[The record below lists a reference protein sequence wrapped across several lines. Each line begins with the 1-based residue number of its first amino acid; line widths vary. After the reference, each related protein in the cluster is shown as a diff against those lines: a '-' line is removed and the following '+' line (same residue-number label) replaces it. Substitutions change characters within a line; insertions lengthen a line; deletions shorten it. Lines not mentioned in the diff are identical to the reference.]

1 MILRTDS
8 IGDAVIASGMLEYIK
23 SHYKNPEITILSQNY
38 LSNFYEQCPFVDSII
53 TFEKNQFL
61 ENSAYRADFLI
72 SLAGREY
79 DLMLNTVYSRDEV
92 CDTIA
97 NSILAK
103 QKIAFDGDNSNL
115 EEEIRLQNNS
125 IYNRI
130 IQSPNSIMP
139 EIKRNEHFL
148 QSLGIRDAT
157 LEPWIWLS
165 KEDLRFSEDFVA
177 NLDNHSTKIVA
188 LYGCAQYSI
197 KDYPQLAQV
206 LKLVNLRNSYHFVCL
221 GSEKDWQKHEEIC
234 KAANVKYSNLCG
246 QTTIRQAA
254 AIIYKSV
261 AAIGVDTAHAH
272 IATALGIPNLAI
284 LGGGHFGRFYPY
296 DRMQTAIINAL
307 ECYQCNWVC
316 KFDKPHCLTDIQ
328 AEDIADAFFEMQKS
342 SDKPRIYLSNAS
354 SCDDKTNAELRS
366 FAEQHSINI
375 VKKRIQLSGIATTG
389 KQNLKFSVIT
399 PTLNQA
405 KYIEKTILSV
415 LAQDYPN
422 FEHIVIDGG
431 STDGTQEI
439 LRNYPHLKWISEKDS
454 GQTNALNKGLKM
466 ASGDI
471 VAWLNSDDY
480 YFDGV
485 FAEVAKF
492 FNKNPNERI
501 VHGNAKLGI
510 EAANQ
515 TIDLKHFDYDFDEI
529 LQYWYGVT
537 MPTQPA
543 VFFKRE
549 LLDENGYFDETLR
562 YAMDFEYWCR
572 ISRRNKFNHINKFF
586 SYYLLHSLSKSGES
600 GDWSQF
606 YPEWHQVY
614 TKYKSFSQKIPQQ
627 TLLTI
632 FIPFS
637 SKFVTQDNIKDLTKA
652 VSQLGNQRMR
662 DAEIVICTDIDDQLL
677 QDLQSISAI
686 EVRII
691 QTNDFS
697 KDNLL
702 KLILEKS
709 SGILIHCPDYNFEYI
724 VDWYG
729 QLVHKFLESPDE
741 YNVLSDKNV
750 AGESLYFSRNEL
762 LLPNQLVKR
771 SFLKQHLGLE
781 FDKAKSL
788 ENEDSLIFSVIIPT
802 YNRIDI
808 LEKCLESL
816 SKQDFP
822 TENFEVII
830 ADDGSTDDTE
840 MRVKNFKSKYKI
852 IYLKQA
858 NSGPA
863 TARNNAIRHASG
875 NYLLILNDDAILE
888 KDVLSGHYRH
898 HKTNR
903 TKLAVMGTFNYPQ
916 AEMEKI
922 FTYLAV
928 KSDFIFPASKLVTGG
943 LYNYLYFWTCNI
955 SVERS
960 LVDKA
965 GMFDE
970 NFREPMAEDIEL
982 GLRLQRLGL
991 KVLFDGTIKATHLHD
1006 ISIDMFIKR
1015 QKMWGRNHYKLL
1027 LKYPSAANPEILE
1040 LALDNVDI
1048 VIIRNIE
1055 NVIANKG
1062 DEIQR
1067 IVELMRRFE
1076 FEPFIEGRNYKLN
1089 GVVLSKEQF
1098 VEAMIGL
1105 LSKVNI
1111 FYYQMGI
1118 YEEYKRLNPAI
1129 FESKTEITDFKYEIS
1144 VIIPTFNR
1152 INTLKK
1158 CIDALSK
1165 QTLSKSKY
1173 EVLVIDDGSTDETE
1187 RVMSEFQTTLNFKY
1201 IRQSN
1206 AGPGAARNKGIKA
1219 SQSKYVLIINDDTIA
1234 SDSLLEEHL
1243 LYQQRFSGKKFA
1255 VLGTFDYVES
1265 AIEHPFTYFL
1275 SKYPLI
1281 FDYSVM
1287 ENGKVYG
1294 YKHFITCNIS
1304 IERKALLDAGL
1315 FDEDFREPMSE
1326 DTELGYRLQ
1335 KMGYSVLYSS
1345 ELKSKHDHTLTVE
1358 NFRKRQVMNGRNT
1371 VLLIKKHPEILEL
1384 EHKIFGFRSLGEKTI
1399 SQAKAYIAENI
1410 SVEAEILREVQK
1422 VEQFKI
1428 KNDAVIFEGKKL
1440 DLTTE
1445 DLINYFLSK
1454 ATVLHFVNFYKGLLE
1469 GIEKFQSSKLIETKP
1484 ELAPTAIVENTKSK
1498 KILFT
1503 MFGWDESGGGTMFPK
1518 DTAIALANRGY
1529 DVTVFYAG
1537 LRHPRNETPYFVESK
1552 IVNGVKLVGI
1562 FNRKFDF
1569 IIPNEPQLEVRDEHI
1584 LMEFENLVRRLKPD
1598 VVHFQNFLGLG
1609 FAIAAIPRKYGI
1621 RAIYTP
1627 HNYHLIDP
1635 QLYMFGSNGRKW
1647 DNVVFAKNSDLVRTY
1662 PHLENEYKKR
1672 NKIAIELINDNID
1685 LTLAISGRVKG
1696 ILVESGL
1703 NSNKVIVAHQIP
1715 KLYNGKHEQ
1724 GKTRTSVPVKIGYIG
1739 SLIPHKGVHILADA
1753 VQSINPEKV
1762 NIKIYGTGPGK
1773 YIEQIKKIDQNKVC
1787 DFKGEYKRENLSQ
1800 IMSGLDLAVIPS
1812 IWEEGA
1818 GLVILEC
1825 QYYGVPVI
1833 CSRIGGM
1840 PEFINE
1846 NENGMTFQ
1854 AENVSDLAKILQ
1866 DLIKSPGKIDFMKMN
1881 TNLDRNFE
1889 DFIDFL
1895 EQTYFEISATM
1906 KSFLIKDFLI

>member
-1 MILRTDS
+1 
-8 IGDAVIASGMLEYIK
+8 MLEYIK
-23 SHYKNPEITILSQNY
+23 SHYKNPEITILSQNH
-38 LSNFYEQCPFVDSII
+38 LSNFYEQCPFVDYII
-53 TFEKNQFL
+53 TFDKNQFL
-61 ENSAYRADFLI
+61 TDSTYRIDFLN
-72 SLAGREY
+72 SFTEREF
-79 DLMLNTVYSRDEV
+79 DLVLNTVFSRDVV

-97 NSILAK
+97 KAIRAR

-115 EEEIRLQNNS
+115 EEKIRLQSNS
-125 IYNRI
+125 IYDWI
-130 IQSPNSIMP
+130 IQSPKSIIP

-148 QSLGIRDAT
+148 QSLGIQNVT

-165 KEDLRFSEDFVA
+165 KEDIQFSENFIE
-177 NLDNHSTKIVA
+177 NLDSDSTKIVA

-197 KDYPQLAQV
+197 KDYPQLSQV
-206 LKLVNLRNSYHFVCL
+206 LKLINLRNSYRFVCL
-221 GSEKDWQKHEEIC
+221 GSEKDWEKHEEIC
-234 KAANVKYSNLCG
+234 KASNVKYSNLCG
-246 QTTIRQAA
+246 KTTIRQAA

-272 IATALGIPNLAI
+272 IASALGIPNLAI

-296 DRMQTAIINAL
+296 DRTQTAIINAL
-307 ECYQCNWVC
+307 ECYHCNWDC
-316 KFDKPHCLTDIQ
+316 KFDKTHCLTDIE
-328 AEDIADAFFEMQKS
+328 ADDIADAFFEMLKS

-354 SCDDKTNAELRS
+354 SCDDKTLAEIRS
-366 FAEQHSINI
+366 FVEQYSINI
-375 VKKRIQLSGIATTG
+375 VKKRIQIGGTADTG
-389 KQNLKFSVIT
+389 KHLKFSVIT

-471 VAWLNSDDY
+471 IAWLNSDDY

-549 LLDENGYFDETLR
+549 LIDENGYFDETLR

-572 ISRRNKFNHINKFF
+572 ISRRNKFNHIDKFF
-586 SYYLLHSLSKSGES
+586 SYYLLHSTSKSGES

-606 YPEWHQVY
+606 YPEWHKVY
-614 TKYKSFSQKIPQQ
+614 AKFKPFSKKIPQQ

-637 SKFVTQDNIKDLTKA
+637 SKFVTQDNIKDLTKS

-662 DAEIVICTDIDDQLL
+662 DAEVVICTDIDEQQLQHL
-677 QDLQSISAI
+677 KNISAV

-691 QTNDFS
+691 KNSDFS

-702 KLILEKS
+702 KIILEKT
-709 SGILIHCPDYNFEYI
+709 SGVLIHCPDFNFEYI

-750 AGESLYFSRNEL
+750 AMNESQYFSRNEL

-771 SFLKQHLGLE
+771 SFLLRHLGLE
-781 FDKAKSL
+781 LDKSNPLVK
-788 ENEDSLIFSVIIPT
+788 DDFLIFSVIIPT

-808 LEKCLESL
+808 LEKCLTSL
-816 SKQDFP
+816 SQQDFP
-822 TENFEVII
+822 TDKFEVII
-830 ADDGSTDDTE
+830 SDDGSTDATE
-840 MRVKNFKSKYKI
+840 IRVKNFKSNYKI
-852 IYLKQA
+852 VYLKQA

-863 TARNNAIRHASG
+863 TARNNAIKHAIG
-875 NYLLILNDDAILE
+875 KYLLILNDDAILE
-888 KDVLSGHYRH
+888 NDVLSGHYRH
-898 HKTNR
+898 QKTSGTNI
-903 TKLAVMGTFNYPQ
+903 AVMGTFDYPQ
-916 AEMEKI
+916 PEMEKI

-955 SVERS
+955 SVERE
-960 LVDKA
+960 LVIKA

-982 GLRLQRLGL
+982 GLRMQRLGV
-991 KVLFDGTIKATHLHD
+991 KVLFDGTIKATHLHE
-1006 ISIDMFIKR
+1006 INIEMFIKR
-1015 QKMWGRNHYKLL
+1015 QKMWGRNHFKLL
-1027 LKYPSAANPEILE
+1027 RKYPPSNNPEILE
-1040 LALDNVDI
+1040 LVLENVDI
-1048 VIIRNIE
+1048 AMIRNIE
-1055 NVIANKG
+1055 NIIETKSY
-1062 DEIQR
+1062 EIQK
-1067 IVELMRRFE
+1067 IVELMRRFDT
-1076 FEPFIEGRNYKLN
+1076 EPFIEGRNFKLN
-1089 GVVLSKEQF
+1089 GVIHSKEQF
-1098 VEAMIGL
+1098 IEAMINL

-1111 FYYQMGI
+1111 YYYQMGI
-1118 YEEYKRLNPAI
+1118 YDEFKRLNPAI
-1129 FESKTEITDFKYEIS
+1129 FESKTEITDFKYKIS

-1152 INTLKK
+1152 IKILKK
-1158 CIDALSK
+1158 CIEALEN
-1165 QTLSKSKY
+1165 QTLAKNIY
-1173 EVLVIDDGSTDETE
+1173 EVIIIDDGSTDETE
-1187 RVMSEFQTTLNFKY
+1187 RVMSDFQTALNFSY

-1206 AGPGAARNKGIKA
+1206 SGPGAARNKGIKA
-1219 SQSKYVLIINDDTIA
+1219 AQGKYVLIINDDTIA

-1243 LYQQRFSGKKFA
+1243 LYQQRYSGKKFA
-1255 VLGTFDYVES
+1255 ILGTFDYVES
-1265 AIEHPFTYFL
+1265 ALEHPFTYFL

-1287 ENGKVYG
+1287 ESGKVYG

-1315 FDEDFREPMSE
+1315 FDEDFSEPMCE

-1335 KMGYSVLYSS
+1335 KMGYSVLYLPD
-1345 ELKSKHDHTLTVE
+1345 LKSKHDHILTVE
-1358 NFRKRQVMNGRNT
+1358 NFRNRQLMNGRNT
-1371 VLLIKKHPEILEL
+1371 VLLVKKHPEILEL
-1384 EHKIFGFRSLGEKTI
+1384 EHKIFGFRNLGDKTI
-1399 SQAKAYIAENI
+1399 AQAKEYIVENI
-1410 SVEAEILREVQK
+1410 STETEILREVQK
-1422 VEQFKI
+1422 VEKFI
-1428 KNDAVIFEGKKL
+1428 VKNNGVVFEGNTL

-1445 DLINYFLSK
+1445 DLINYMLSK

-1469 GIEKFQSSKLIETKP
+1469 GIEKFQSLKLTESKSEIEIPK
-1484 ELAPTAIVENTKSK
+1484 VVDNMKSK

-1537 LRHPRNETPYFVESK
+1537 LRHPRNETPYFVENK
-1552 IVNGVKLVGI
+1552 VINGVKLVGI
-1562 FNRKFDF
+1562 FNRKYDF
-1569 IIPNEPQLEVRDEHI
+1569 IIPNEPLLEVRDEQI
-1584 LMEFENLVRRLKPD
+1584 MIEFENLVLRLKPD

-1609 FAIAAIPRKYGI
+1609 FAITAIPRKYGI
-1621 RAIYTP
+1621 RSLYTP

-1635 QLYMFGSNGRKW
+1635 QLYMFGSDGRKW
-1647 DNVVFAKNSDLVRTY
+1647 ADLDFEKNSDLPRTY
-1662 PHLENEYKKR
+1662 PNLTKEYRER

-1685 LTLAISGRVKG
+1685 LTLAISGRVKD

-1703 NSNKVIVAHQIP
+1703 NSQKTIVAHQIP
-1715 KLYNGKHEQ
+1715 KLFNGKHNQ
-1724 GKTRTSVPVKIGYIG
+1724 GKQTTSTPVKIGYIG
-1739 SLIPHKGVHILADA
+1739 SIIPHKGVHILVDA

-1762 NIKIYGTGPGK
+1762 IVKIYGTGPGK
-1773 YIEQIKKIDQNKVC
+1773 YIEQIKRIDENKVC

-1800 IMSGLDLAVIPS
+1800 IMQGLDLAVIPS

-1846 NENGMTFQ
+1846 NENGITFQ
-1854 AENVSDLAKILQ
+1854 AENASDLAKILS

-1881 TNLDRNFE
+1881 TKLEKGFD

-1895 EQTYFEISATM
+1895 EQKYFEISHDK
-1906 KSFLIKDFLI
+1906 KSFLIKDIFI

>member
-1 MILRTDS
+1 M
-8 IGDAVIASGMLEYIK
+8 
-23 SHYKNPEITILSQNY
+23 H

-53 TFEKNQFL
+53 TFDKNQFL
-61 ENSAYRADFLI
+61 GNSTYRTDFLN
-72 SLAGREY
+72 SLAGREF
-79 DLMLNTVYSRDEV
+79 DLVLNTVYSRDEV

-97 NSILAK
+97 NAIRAK
-103 QKIAFDGDNSNL
+103 QKIAFEGDNSNI
-115 EEEIRLQNNS
+115 EEKFWLQNNS
-125 IYNRI
+125 IYDRLIKSPSTI
-130 IQSPNSIMP
+130 IP

-148 QSLGIRDAT
+148 QSLGIRDVT

-165 KEDLRFSEDFVA
+165 KEDLQFCENFVD
-177 NLDNHSTKIVA
+177 NLDNDSSKIVA

-197 KDYPQLAQV
+197 KDYQQLAQV
-206 LKLVNLRNSYHFVCL
+206 LKLINLRNSYHFVCL
-221 GSEKDWQKHEEIC
+221 GSEKDWQKHEDIC
-234 KAANVKYSNLCG
+234 KSANVKYTNLCG
-246 QTTIRQAA
+246 KTTIRQAA

-296 DRMQTAIINAL
+296 DRTQTAIINAL
-307 ECYQCNWVC
+307 DCYQCNWVC

-328 AEDIADAFFEMQKS
+328 AEDIASAFFEMLKS
-342 SDKPRIYLSNAS
+342 SVKPRIYFSNAS
-354 SCDDKTNAELRS
+354 NCDNKTIAEIRS
-366 FAEQHSINI
+366 FAEHHSIEI
-375 VKKRIQLSGIATTG
+375 IESRVQDGEKSASTKHE
-389 KQNLKFSVIT
+389 LKFSVIT

-439 LRNYPHLKWISEKDS
+439 LRNYPHLKCISEKDS

-485 FAEVAKF
+485 FAAVAKF
-492 FNKNPNERI
+492 FNENPTERI

-529 LQYWYGVT
+529 LQYWYGIT

-543 VFFKRE
+543 VFFKRD
-549 LLDENGYFDETLR
+549 LIAENGYFDETLR

-586 SYYLLHSLSKSGES
+586 SYYLLHSSSKSGES

-614 TKYKSFSQKIPQQ
+614 TKYKPFSTKIPQQ

-632 FIPFS
+632 FVPFS

-662 DAEIVICTDIDDQLL
+662 DAEIVICTDIEEQQLQHL
-677 QDLQSISAI
+677 KNISAI
-686 EVRII
+686 EVKII
-691 QTNDFS
+691 KNNDFS
-697 KDNLL
+697 KDNLF
-702 KLILEKS
+702 KIILENTK
-709 SGILIHCPDYNFEYI
+709 GVLIHCPDFNFEYI

-750 AGESLYFSRNEL
+750 ATSESQYFSRNEL

-771 SFLKQHLGLE
+771 SFLVRHLGLE
-781 FDKAKSL
+781 FDKASSII
-788 ENEDSLIFSVIIPT
+788 ENESLIFSVIIPT
-802 YNRIDI
+802 YTRIDI
-808 LEKCLESL
+808 LEKCLASL

-822 TENFEVII
+822 TDKFEVII
-830 ADDGSTDDTE
+830 SDDGSTDNTE
-840 MRVKNFKSKYKI
+840 MRVKNFKSNYKI
-852 IYLKQA
+852 TYLKQA

-875 NYLLILNDDAILE
+875 KYLLILNDDAILE

-898 HKTNR
+898 HKANLTNF
-903 TKLAVMGTFNYPQ
+903 AVMGTFEYPQ
-916 AEMEKI
+916 SEMEKI

-955 SVERS
+955 SVARE
-960 LVDKA
+960 LVIKA

-982 GLRLQRLGL
+982 GLRLQRLGV
-991 KVLFDGTIKATHLHD
+991 KVLFDGTIKATHLHE
-1006 ISIDMFIKR
+1006 INIEMFIKR
-1015 QKMWGRNHYKLL
+1015 QKMWGRNHFKLL
-1027 LKYPSAANPEILE
+1027 TKYPPSNNPEILE
-1040 LALDNVDI
+1040 LVLENVDI
-1048 VIIRNIE
+1048 AMIRNIE
-1055 NVIANKG
+1055 NIIETKS
-1062 DEIQR
+1062 DEIQK
-1067 IVELMRRFE
+1067 IVELMRRFDS
-1076 FEPFIEGRNYKLN
+1076 EPFIEGRNFKLN
-1089 GVVLSKEQF
+1089 GVIHSKEQF
-1098 VEAMIGL
+1098 IEAMIDL

-1118 YEEYKRLNPAI
+1118 YEEFKRRNPSI
-1129 FESKTEITDFKYEIS
+1129 LESKADNSDYKYEIS

-1152 INTLKK
+1152 IKILRK
-1158 CIDALSK
+1158 CITALEN
-1165 QTLSKSKY
+1165 QTLAKSKY
-1173 EVLVIDDGSTDETE
+1173 EVIVIDDGSTDETE
-1187 RVMSEFQTTLNFKY
+1187 RVMSELQTTLNFKY

-1206 AGPGAARNKGIKA
+1206 SGPGAARNKGVKA
-1219 SQSKYVLIINDDTIA
+1219 AQGKYVLIINDDTIA
-1234 SDSLLEEHL
+1234 GESLLEEHL
-1243 LYQQRFSGKKFA
+1243 IYQRRFSGKKFA
-1255 VLGTFDYVES
+1255 LLGTFDYIES
-1265 AIEHPFTYFL
+1265 ALEHPFTYFL

-1287 ENGKVYG
+1287 ESGKVYG

-1304 IERKALLDAGL
+1304 IERKALIDAGL

-1335 KMGYSVLYSS
+1335 KMGYSVLYSA
-1345 ELKSKHDHTLTVE
+1345 ELKSKHDHILTVE
-1358 NFRKRQVMNGRNT
+1358 NFRKRQLMNGRNT
-1371 VLLIKKHPEILEL
+1371 VLLVQKHPEILEL
-1384 EHKIFGFRSLGEKTI
+1384 EHKIFGFRNLGEKTI
-1399 SQAKAYIAENI
+1399 AQAKDYIAENI
-1410 SVEAEILREVQK
+1410 SAEAEILREVQK
-1422 VEQFKI
+1422 VEKFKV
-1428 KNDAVIFEGKKL
+1428 KDNEVIFEGNKL
-1440 DLTTE
+1440 DLNTE
-1445 DLINYFLSK
+1445 ELINYMLSK
-1454 ATVLHFVNFYKGLLE
+1454 ATILHFVNFYKGLLE
-1469 GIEKFQSSKLIETKP
+1469 GIEKFQNSKSVISKSEIGVPK
-1484 ELAPTAIVENTKSK
+1484 VVDNSKSK

-1503 MFGWDESGGGTMFPK
+1503 MFGWVESGGGTMFPK
-1518 DTAIALANRGY
+1518 ETAIALANRGY

-1537 LRHPRNETPYFVESK
+1537 LRHPRNETPYFVENK
-1552 IVNGVKLVGI
+1552 VVNGVKLVGI
-1562 FNRKFDF
+1562 FNRKYDF
-1569 IIPNEPQLEVRDEHI
+1569 LIPNEPQLEVRDEQI
-1584 LMEFENLVRRLKPD
+1584 MIEFENLVRRLKPD
-1598 VVHFQNFLGLG
+1598 LVHFQNFLGLG
-1609 FAIAAIPRKYGI
+1609 FAITAIPRKYDI
-1621 RAIYTP
+1621 RSLYTP
-1627 HNYHLIDP
+1627 HNYHIIDP
-1635 QLYMFGSNGRKW
+1635 MLYMFGSNGQKW
-1647 DNVVFAKNSDLVRTY
+1647 EGIDFAKNSDLLRTY
-1662 PHLENEYKKR
+1662 PNLANEYRER
-1672 NKIAIELINDNID
+1672 NKIAIELMNDNID
-1685 LTLAISGRVKG
+1685 LTLAISGRVKD

-1703 NSNKVIVAHQIP
+1703 NSQKVIVAHQIP
-1715 KLYNGKHEQ
+1715 KLFNGKHNQ
-1724 GKTRTSVPVKIGYIG
+1724 GKQTTSLPVKIGYIG
-1739 SLIPHKGVHILADA
+1739 SVIPHKGVHILADA

-1762 NIKIYGTGPGK
+1762 IVKIYGTGPGR

-1787 DFKGEYKRENLSQ
+1787 DFKGEYNRENLGS

-1846 NENGMTFQ
+1846 NENGITFQ
-1854 AENVSDLAKILQ
+1854 AENATDLAKILN
-1866 DLIKSPGKIDFMKMN
+1866 DLIKSQGKIDFLKMN
-1881 TNLDRNFE
+1881 TKLNKSFD
-1889 DFIDFL
+1889 DFLDFL
-1895 EQTYFEISATM
+1895 EQVYFENSG
-1906 KSFLIKDFLI
+1906 IKKNFSI